1 MEIIKSIVSL
11 EKFTTVIKKKCYPF
25 DYWFRGQSNQRWGL
39 VPRIGRKKYLIRY
52 DKFFPRQFK
61 RLSMPFLDKSL
72 MPSNN
77 FEWTMLAQHHGLPTN
92 LLDWTSNPL
101 VALYFAINENFSKD
115 GVVWV
120 ISSDM
125 LPELTDENLS
135 KKQAE
140 AFAFHPSHISSR
152 ITTQSSFF
160 TYHSN
165 PLLDISKHKQMQKLF
180 KKIIIKKENK
190 SDIIMQLNRLGINQF
205 SLFPGLDGLCEYLRW
220 YAKNY

>member
-1 MEIIKSIVSL
+1 MEILKNIISL
-11 EKFTTVIKKKCYPF
+11 EKYTTIIKKRCYEF

-39 VPRIGRKKYLIRY
+39 IPRIGRDKCLIRH
-52 DKFFPRQFK
+52 DKFFSRQFK
-61 RLSMPFLDKSL
+61 RLSMPFLDRSH
-72 MPSNN
+72 MPSGE
-77 FEWTMLAQHHGLPTN
+77 FEWIVLAQHYGLPTN

-101 VALYFAINENFSKD
+101 VALYFAVNENFRKD
-115 GVVWV
+115 GAVWV

-135 KKQAE
+135 NKPNE
-140 AFAFHPSHISSR
+140 AFTFLPSHISSR

-160 TYHSN
+160 TYHRN
-165 PLLDISKHKQMQKLF
+165 PRLVISKHKQMQKLF
-180 KKIIIKKENK
+180 KKIIIKKEIKPN
-190 SDIIMQLNRLGINQF
+190 IIMELNKLGINQF